1 MCGLRSARPACYR
14 RCMSKPD
21 RTTNQAMINAALE
34 EFRALYQLAVFRL
47 SALDQRLPL
56 TVGTFSAVLISVQM
70 LPEPARMLVLWATP
84 PALVWLM
91 RATVNHARSFEDALR
106 RIEHLEQR
114 VNELLGEEVL
124 GFQSHHPSRGK
135 AVGGRT
141 GREAV
146 IGVEVSIVLLLITA
160 VYQVI
165 QYQPVPLAFVFS
177 LIAALVALLVD
188 FQRRSLSEY
197 SYMQA
202 TAEDGINS

>member
-1 MCGLRSARPACYR
+1 
-14 RCMSKPD
+14 MSKPD
-21 RTTNQAMINAALE
+21 RATNQAMINAALE

-47 SALDQRLPL
+47 AALDQRLPL

-70 LPEPARMLVLWATP
+70 LPEPTRMLVLWATP

-106 RIEHLEQR
+106 RIEEIETR
-114 VNELLGEEVL
+114 VNELLGAEVL

-146 IGVEVSIVLLLITA
+146 VGVEVSILLLLSTA
-160 VYQVI
+160 AYQVF
-165 QYQPVPLAFVFS
+165 QNLRPPSAVFYLLS
-177 LIAALVALLVD
+177 VAIVIILVD
-188 FQRRSLSEY
+188 HQRRKLSKY
-197 SYMQA
+197 SYTQSMP
-202 TAEDGINS
+202 EP